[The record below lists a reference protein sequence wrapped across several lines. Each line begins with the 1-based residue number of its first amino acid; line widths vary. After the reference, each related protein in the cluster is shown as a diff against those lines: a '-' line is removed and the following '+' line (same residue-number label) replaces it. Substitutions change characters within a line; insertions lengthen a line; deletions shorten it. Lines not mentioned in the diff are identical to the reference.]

1 MAWRAWT
8 GLLAG
13 LALAA
18 AAPARRPEP
27 PRHEG
32 VASCGGTTCHGRQIA
47 DGAVVRQN
55 ELLTWQDDT
64 SLTGAHSRAA
74 SVLDQPRARAIAARL
89 GIGAASASPQC
100 LGCHGDTA
108 ARRGP
113 RFQAGDGVGCEVCH
127 GGSERWLA
135 SHTRVGVS
143 HAANVAAGMIPVD
156 DVRVRA
162 NLCLDCHFGSAR
174 AGQFVDHRM
183 MAAGHP
189 RLVFELDLFTSL
201 QRHHDEDA
209 DYRARKHPAGVVRS
223 WAVGQAL
230 ALDRSLTLLGGP
242 RGGGAFPE
250 FVFFDCRSCHR
261 AFTDDPAARFAGQAN
276 PLRPVPPGA
285 PVFNDENI
293 ILLGVAARAV
303 DPALA
308 AKLETQARALHV
320 ALTGDRA
327 GAQRAGA
334 ALAGTARA
342 LAARF
347 EAAPFDRAQ
356 TAPMLRDVLSGRAS
370 TAYTDY
376 QGGTQAV
383 MAAETLIAALVADG
397 QLSAPAAKAARPDI
411 DRAYAA
417 VRDANAWRPADFR
430 AAMARIGGV
439 VGAGR

>member
-1 MAWRAWT
+1 MAWRGWW
-8 GLLAG
+8 GVLAG
-13 LALAA
+13 LVLAA
-18 AAPARRPEP
+18 AAPT

-32 VASCGGTTCHGRQIA
+32 VATCGGTTCHGRQIA

-64 SLTGAHSRAA
+64 SLTGAHSRALN
-74 SVLDQPRARAIAARL
+74 VLEQPRARAIAARL
-89 GIGAASASPQC
+89 GIGAASSSAQC
-100 LGCHGDTA
+100 VGCHTDTA

-113 RFQAGDGVGCEVCH
+113 RFQASDGVGCEACH

-143 HAANVAAGMIPVD
+143 HAANVAAGMTPLEN
-156 DVRVRA
+156 VRVRA

-174 AGQFVDHRM
+174 AGQFVDHRA

-189 RLVFELDLFTSL
+189 RLVFELDLFTTL

-209 DYRARKHPAGVVRS
+209 DYRARKHPPGIVRT

-230 ALDRSLTLLGGP
+230 ALDRALTLLGGP

-261 AFTDDPAARFAGQAN
+261 TFSDDPAARFAGQFN
-276 PLRPVPPGA
+276 PLRPLPPGA

-308 AKLETQARALHV
+308 AKLEAQARAFHV

-327 GAQRAGA
+327 GALKAGA
-334 ALAGTARA
+334 TLAATARA

-347 EAAPFDRAQ
+347 EAASFSPAQ
-356 TAPMLRDVLSGRAS
+356 TVPMLRDVLSGRAS

-383 MAAETLIAALVADG
+383 MAAETLIAALVGDG
-397 QLSAPAAKAARPDI
+397 QLSAAAARAARPDI

-417 VRDANAWRPADFR
+417 VRDANSWRPADFR
-430 AAMARIGGV
+430 SAMARIGDA

>member
-1 MAWRAWT
+1 MAWRVWT

-13 LALAA
+13 LVLAA
-18 AAPARRPEP
+18 AAPA

-64 SLTGAHSRAA
+64 SLTGAHSRALN
-74 SVLDQPRARAIAARL
+74 VLEQPRAQAIAARL
-89 GIGAASASPQC
+89 GIGPASASPQC
-100 LGCHGDTA
+100 LGCHTDTA
-108 ARRGP
+108 TRRGP
-113 RFQAGDGVGCEVCH
+113 RFQPSDGVGCEACH

-143 HAANVAAGMIPVD
+143 HAANVAAGMIPLDNVL
-156 DVRVRA
+156 VRA
-162 NLCLDCHFGSAR
+162 GLCLDCHFGSAR
-174 AGQFVDHRM
+174 PGQFVDHRI

-189 RLVFELDLFTSL
+189 RLVFELDLFTTL

-209 DYRARKHPAGVVRS
+209 DYRKRKRPPGVVRS

-230 ALDRSLTLLGGP
+230 ALDRALTLLGGP

-261 AFTDDPAARFAGQAN
+261 PFTDDPTARFPGQVN
-276 PLRPVPPGA
+276 PLRPLPPGA

-308 AKLETQARALHV
+308 RKLETQARAFHL

-327 GAQRAGA
+327 GALKAGA
-334 ALAGTARA
+334 ALAATARA

-347 EAAPFDRAQ
+347 EAASFSPAQ
-356 TAPMLRDVLSGRAS
+356 TVSMLRDVLSGRAS

-397 QLSAPAAKAARPDI
+397 QLSAAAAKAARPDI

-417 VRDANAWRPADFR
+417 VRDANSWRPAEFKG
-430 AAMARIGGV
+430 AMARIGGA